1 MSRIRNSSRSGRSG
15 SLNPRDISRAR
26 AMAGDIEGQL
36 GEVVGSVQTN
46 TVKSIMLDSSS
57 VSKETD
63 PTGRNIG
70 VLFILLQVNTS
81 VQ

>member
-1 MSRIRNSSRSGRSG
+1 
-15 SLNPRDISRAR
+15 
-26 AMAGDIEGQL
+26 MAGDIEGQL